1 MKISIDDFTDY
12 LKNKNL
18 KERTIEEYV
27 YYLNKFMP
35 YDSFT
40 QENINKFLSKKDNR
54 NVVARSFLSNLQRF
68 LIVNHKELGLD
79 KNKRIEI
86 SEVELPRLSGRVKQR
101 IIKPLTQEQIHVIEG
116 CLADEK
122 EKLMLLMSYY
132 GGLRIGELLKIKI
145 SSFNWEEWKKDMN
158 QIGECRVYGKGD
170 REGIAL
176 FPPSLMKRVARYIRN
191 KNFPSLSS
199 YIFLHRKVGLDKI
212 NFKNRSNSWRRKLRT
227 AGIKAN
233 IIQFDEHGK
242 IIEDTNVHPHKLRH
256 SWGYYLRN
264 VKKLD
269 IRYIQELLRHG
280 SIVSTQRYTY
290 ADKSHLK
297 ELLKDLS

>member
-35 YDSFT
+35 YDSFI

-68 LIVNHKELGLD
+68 LIVNYKELGLD
-79 KNKRIEI
+79 KDARIDI
-86 SEVELPRLSGRVKQR
+86 SEVELPKLSGRTKQR
-101 IIKPLTQEQIHVIEG
+101 IIKPLTQEQIHLIER
-116 CLADEK
+116 CLDDEK

-145 SSFNWEEWKKDMN
+145 SSFNWEEWKKNIN

-176 FPPSLMKRVARYIRN
+176 FPPSLMNLISA
-191 KNFPSLSS
+191 
-199 YIFLHRKVGLDKI
+199 
-212 NFKNRSNSWRRKLRT
+212 
-227 AGIKAN
+227 
-233 IIQFDEHGK
+233 
-242 IIEDTNVHPHKLRH
+242 
-256 SWGYYLRN
+256 
-264 VKKLD
+264 
-269 IRYIQELLRHG
+269 
-280 SIVSTQRYTY
+280 
-290 ADKSHLK
+290 
-297 ELLKDLS
+297 